1 VQPTVAT
8 ARHTVRWAVTIADFV
23 PPFRTPVVLLVDDD
37 VDTLEMYSIGLG
49 ACGFDVLTA
58 EDVEQARALA
68 CDREPDVVVTDA
80 RLPGASGVALAQALR
95 ADVRTSR
102 CAIVLL
108 TGDVALG
115 EAPRPRPYDCF
126 LTKPCTPQR
135 LAQELVGLL
144 VPRVPALEQ

>member
-1 VQPTVAT
+1 MQATVAAT
-8 ARHTVRWAVTIADFV
+8 PHAVRCAVTIADFV

-37 VDTLEMYSIGLG
+37 ADTREMYSIGLS

-58 EDVEQARALA
+58 EDVEQAQTLA
-68 CDREPDVVVTDA
+68 CEREPDAVVTDA

-115 EAPRPRPYDCF
+115 ESPRHRPYDCF
-126 LTKPCTPQR
+126 LAKPCTPQR

-144 VPRVPALEQ
+144 VSRVPALQH